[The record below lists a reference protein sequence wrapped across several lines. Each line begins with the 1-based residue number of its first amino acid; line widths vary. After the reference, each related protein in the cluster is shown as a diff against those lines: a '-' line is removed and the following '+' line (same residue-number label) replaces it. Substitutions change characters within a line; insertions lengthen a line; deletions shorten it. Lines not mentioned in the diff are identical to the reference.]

1 MGLEISFAICL
12 RNGSRSLCFFN
23 AVNSVPAKLIAPE
36 TGVYS
41 PQMILL
47 QLTFLIPT
55 LLPVQIPPPHGYLK
69 KRYLPHLG
77 KFLFFLR
84 KAGLVVKRMLMFF
97 NSTRG
102 ITGAVSYSRAL
113 PSQCSVISISVFFS
127 ATSSI
132 YVTCGKRISLISGL
146 VRRRLNFEYR
156 GGQDYQESFLSL
168 RAPLNVHDTSQQ
180 LYP

>member
-1 MGLEISFAICL
+1 M

-41 PQMILL
+41 PQMILA
-47 QLTFLIPT
+47 TVDFPDPDSPT
-55 LLPVQIPPPHGYLK
+55 SPNTSPSWISKETLFTASRKI
-69 KRYLPHLG
+69 
-77 KFLFFLR
+77 LFFLR
-84 KAGLVVKRMLMFF
+84 KAGLVVKRMLIFF

-102 ITGAVSYSRAL
+102 PGAVSYSRAL

-146 VRRRLNFEYR
+146 GTAEIKL
-156 GGQDYQESFLSL
+156 
-168 RAPLNVHDTSQQ
+168 
-180 LYP
+180 